1 MEVTIHRG
9 SKEIGGSCVE
19 VSAGNTRLI
28 RDAGLPLVTPEREP
42 FDAGI
47 IREKTVAEL
56 IEIGVIPKVPGLYAD
71 GPQPDAILL
80 SHSHMDHSGLL
91 HLTRPEIP
99 IHATTG
105 TSKMMNA
112 GAKFGGQRHLDSR
125 RRREITPRKSEKVGG
140 ITVTPFSVDHSA
152 YGSVAYLLEA
162 DGKTVLYSGDL
173 RCHGR
178 KPGMIH
184 DLVAEAKSR
193 TIDVLIMEGTHIGS
207 GRGKGINEY
216 ELETRIRTRI
226 VESPK
231 LVLSSFSPID
241 VDRIVTYYKATMKA
255 GRTFV
260 ADAYTAYVLY
270 LVHSEIGTPLPEKA
284 AGIRVFYNEAFRRR
298 RRQNIEALFIED
310 RIELA
315 EILADPSR
323 YVMMF
328 RPSMVEMDFGNQ
340 LPAGSQC
347 LYSYWRGYLE
357 KADWQKCQ
365 QQLEAVGGT
374 LIPEHAS
381 GHIYEEDLVA
391 FVNGVNPRTV
401 IPIHTFEPGGFNTL
415 FPNARCLQDGEPYRV
430 E

>member
-1 MEVTIHRG
+1 MEVIIHRG

-19 VSAGNTRLI
+19 VKSSSTRLI
-28 RDAGLPLVTPEREP
+28 LDAGLPLVTPEREP

-47 IREKTVAEL
+47 IRDKPVAEL
-56 IEIGVIPKVPGLYAD
+56 VERGVIPKVPGLYTD
-71 GPQPDAILL
+71 GPRPDAILL

-91 HLTRPEIP
+91 HLTRREIP

-112 GAKFGGQRHLDSR
+112 GATFGGQRPLDR
-125 RRREITPRKSEKVGG
+125 DRHREVRPREGEPVGD
-140 ITVTPFSVDHSA
+140 ITVTPFAVDHSA

-162 DGKTVLYSGDL
+162 GGKTVLYSGDL

-184 DLVAEAKSR
+184 SLVAEASRR
-193 TIDVLIMEGTHIGS
+193 TIDVLIMEGTHVGS

-216 ELETRIRTRI
+216 ELEARIRQRI
-226 VESPK
+226 AESAQ

-241 VDRIVTYYKATMKA
+241 VDRIVTYYKAARAA

-260 ADAYTAYVLY
+260 ADAYTAYVLH
-270 LVHSEIGTPLPEKA
+270 LVHSEIGTPRPERG
-284 AGIRVFYNEAFRRR
+284 AGIRVFYNEAFKRRK
-298 RRQNIEALFIED
+298 RQNIEALFVQD

-315 EILADPSR
+315 EILASPSQ

-340 LPAGSQC
+340 LPAGSRC
-347 LYSYWRGYLE
+347 IYSYWKGYLE
-357 KADWQKCQ
+357 KPDWTRCQ
-365 QQLEAVGGT
+365 EQLKAAGGE
-374 LIPEHAS
+374 LVHEHAS
-381 GHIYEEDLVA
+381 GHIYEDDLVR

-401 IPIHTFEPGGFNTL
+401 IPIHTFEPGGFNSL
-415 FPNARCLQDGEPYRV
+415 FPNARCLEDGEPFRV